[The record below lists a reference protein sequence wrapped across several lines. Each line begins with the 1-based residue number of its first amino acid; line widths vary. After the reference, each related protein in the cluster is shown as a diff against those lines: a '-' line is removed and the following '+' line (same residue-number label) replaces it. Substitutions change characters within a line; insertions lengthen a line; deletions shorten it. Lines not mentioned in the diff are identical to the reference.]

1 MLGGVGCV
9 GSGLGRGDGAL
20 TSVFMVLGKRR
31 QRGESHERVV
41 EVMVW
46 VCRGGGSC
54 DGYT

>member
-1 MLGGVGCV
+1 MWIQ
-9 GSGLGRGDGAL
+9 GLGRGDGAL
-20 TSVFMVLGKRR
+20 TSVFIVLGKRR

-46 VCRGGGSC
+46 VCRGGDGC